1 MNGFYVSNL
10 KSYISIINYIYNYI
24 YINKNKSYWFSC
36 MKQIV
41 YSYDK
46 ILKIKNNEIKNN

>member
-24 YINKNKSYWFSC
+24 YINKNKSYWFLC